1 MAKRVSRGISQLLA
15 SVEEVRE
22 VAVSDDKILML
33 SIDKVFPNPNQ
44 PRKNFNEESLKELSD
59 SILEHGIIQP
69 LVVKKERNGY
79 MIIAGERRYRA
90 AVLAK
95 LTEIPVI
102 VREMDEKKVRETSLI
117 ENLQREDL
125 NAIEEAEAIRELMKN
140 YKLTQEDI
148 AKQLG
153 KARPSIANTL
163 RLLTLTDDV
172 QQMVREDILTA
183 GHARTLVPVT
193 NPVHQIEL
201 AVNAAN
207 EGWSVREMEKRVKYY
222 LKPETEPKKLTDT
235 VREKMSLEMREF
247 VDDMTRVFAT
257 KVKLMGNESK
267 GRITIDYYSND
278 DLQRIYEIVDS
289 LKK

>member
-15 SVEEVRE
+15 NVEDVRE
-22 VAVSDDKILML
+22 IAKAEDKILMVPVG
-33 SIDKVFPNPNQ
+33 KVYPNPNQ
-44 PRKNFNEESLKELSD
+44 PRKSFNEESLKELAD

-69 LVVKKERNGY
+69 LVVKKDRSGY

-90 AVLAK
+90 AKIANLA
-95 LTEIPVI
+95 EIPVI
-102 VREMDEKKVRETSLI
+102 VRDMDDKKIRETSLI

-125 NAIEEAEAIRELMKN
+125 NAIEQAEAIRELMDS
-140 YKLTQEDI
+140 YSLTQEEI
-148 AKQLG
+148 AARLG

-163 RLLTLTDDV
+163 RLLSLTDIV
-172 QQMVREDILTA
+172 QQMVRENILSA
-183 GHARTLVPVT
+183 GHARALVSIT
-193 NPVHQIEL
+193 NPADQTDMAKK
-201 AVNAAN
+201 AVI

-222 LKPETEPKKLTDT
+222 LKPETAPKKLSET
-235 VREKMSLEMREF
+235 VREKLSLEMRAF

-267 GRITIDYYSND
+267 GRITIDYYSNE
-278 DLQRIYEIVDS
+278 DLQRIYEVINT

>member
-15 SVEEVRE
+15 NVEDVGEVVIAE
-22 VAVSDDKILML
+22 DKILTL
-33 SIDKVFPNPNQ
+33 PLDRIYPNPNQ

-59 SILEHGIIQP
+59 SIIEHGIIQP
-69 LVVKKERNGY
+69 LVVTKEKDGY

-90 AVLAK
+90 AVIAK
-95 LTEIPVI
+95 HSEIPVI
-102 VREMDEKKVRETSLI
+102 VREMNEKKIRETSLI

-125 NAIEEAEAIRELMKN
+125 NAIEEGEAIKELMKN
-140 YKLTQEDI
+140 YQLTQEEI

-163 RLLTLTDDV
+163 RLLTLTEEV
-172 QQMVREDILTA
+172 KQMVRENILSA
-183 GHARTLVPVT
+183 GHARTLVSVT

-201 AVNAAN
+201 AQTAIN

-235 VREKMSLEMREF
+235 VREKLSLEMREF

-257 KVKLMGNESK
+257 KVKLMGNEAK

-278 DLQRIYEIVDS
+278 DLQRIYEIINN

>member
-15 SVEEVRE
+15 NVEDVRE
-22 VAVSDDKILML
+22 IAKAEDKILMVPVGK
-33 SIDKVFPNPNQ
+33 IYPNPNQ
-44 PRKNFNEESLKELSD
+44 PRKSFNEESLKELAD

-69 LVVKKERNGY
+69 LVVKKDRSGY

-90 AVLAK
+90 AKIANLA
-95 LTEIPVI
+95 EIPVI
-102 VREMDEKKVRETSLI
+102 VRDMDDKKIRETSLI

-125 NAIEEAEAIRELMKN
+125 NAIEQAEAIRELMDS
-140 YKLTQEDI
+140 YSLTQEEI
-148 AKQLG
+148 AARLG

-163 RLLTLTDDV
+163 RLLSLTDIV
-172 QQMVREDILTA
+172 QQMVRENILSA
-183 GHARTLVPVT
+183 GHARALVSIT
-193 NPVHQIEL
+193 NPADQTDMAKK
-201 AVNAAN
+201 AVI

-222 LKPETEPKKLTDT
+222 LKPETAPKKLSET
-235 VREKMSLEMREF
+235 VREKLSLEMRAF

-267 GRITIDYYSND
+267 GRITIDYYSNE
-278 DLQRIYEIVDS
+278 DLQRIYEVINT

>member
-15 SVEEVRE
+15 NVEDVGEVVIAE
-22 VAVSDDKILML
+22 DKILTL
-33 SIDKVFPNPNQ
+33 PLDRIYPNPNQ

-59 SILEHGIIQP
+59 SIIEHGIIQP
-69 LVVKKERNGY
+69 LVVTKEKDGY

-90 AVLAK
+90 AVIAK
-95 LTEIPVI
+95 HSEIPVI
-102 VREMDEKKVRETSLI
+102 VREMDEKKIRETSLI

-125 NAIEEAEAIRELMKN
+125 NAIEEGEAIKELMKN
-140 YKLTQEDI
+140 YQLTQEEI

-163 RLLTLTDDV
+163 RLLTLTEEV
-172 QQMVREDILTA
+172 KQMVRENILSA
-183 GHARTLVPVT
+183 GHARTLVSVT

-201 AVNAAN
+201 AQTAIN

-235 VREKMSLEMREF
+235 VREKLSLEMREF

-257 KVKLMGNESK
+257 KVKLMGNEAK

-278 DLQRIYEIVDS
+278 DLQRIYEIINN